1 MPPPP
6 DDARAPRR
14 PAGRSRLLSMLSV
27 ATIAFS
33 LFAFGVFGLVAVN
46 IRDALR
52 QLEERVEIRVFL
64 DDAMSSN
71 GAVELMDRVK
81 TIPEVAR
88 VDYVSREAAL
98 ERAREELGEFEDV
111 FEANFL
117 PTSIEVH
124 LREGARDPQTVRRI
138 ATGLEVEEGVEEV
151 RFGEDWVQK
160 LYDIRNLATI
170 IGLILG
176 AVSAAIAVII
186 IGATI
191 RMTVLARQREIGI
204 MRLVGATDW
213 FIRRPFLLEGFTKG
227 VAGGLLALAVTWA
240 THLAVNEYVIRT
252 VFFDWRLALA
262 GVLGGAAIGFLGSL
276 VSVGRHLREV

>member
-1 MPPPP
+1 ML
-6 DDARAPRR
+6 AVRE
-14 PAGRSRLLSMLSV
+14 AGRSISGSPLLSVLSV

-46 IRDALR
+46 IREALQ
-52 QLEERVEIRVFL
+52 QLEARVEIRVFL
-64 DDAMSSN
+64 DDAVST
-71 GAVELMDRVK
+71 GRAVELMDRVK
-81 TIPEVAR
+81 TLPEVAQ

-98 ERAREELGEFEDV
+98 ARARSELGEFQDV

-117 PTSIEVH
+117 PTSIEVR
-124 LREGARDPQTVRRI
+124 LREGSRDPQTVRRI
-138 ATGLEVEEGVEEV
+138 ATGLESEAGVEEV

-160 LYDIRNLATI
+160 LYDIRNLATV
-170 IGLILG
+170 IGLALG

-213 FIRRPFLLEGFTKG
+213 FIRRPFLLDGLVKG
-227 VAGGLLALAVTWA
+227 VAGGLLALAMTWG
-240 THLAVNEYVIRT
+240 THLAVNKYVIET
-252 VFFDWRLALA
+252 VFFDWQLAAA
-262 GVLGGAAIGFLGSL
+262 GVLAGAALGFLGSL
-276 VSVGRHLREV
+276 VSVGRHLKRV